1 MSPDLLLRRLRVP
14 SFVSRNSEL
23 IRLRALMSICDE
35 GEMRNSNNN
44 PNDPP
49 QHSTRNIEMIIP
61 RDKVGVMMSKYREP
75 RGVDG
80 VANPRPHIMG

>member
-1 MSPDLLLRRLRVP
+1 
-14 SFVSRNSEL
+14 
-23 IRLRALMSICDE
+23 
-35 GEMRNSNNN
+35 
-44 PNDPP
+44 
-49 QHSTRNIEMIIP
+49 MIIP